1 MFRRVRISNI
11 MTVEDGVVETERG
24 KLLLFGLCKICS

>member
-1 MFRRVRISNI
+1 